1 MQISFEVYPPRKEE
15 DTPKLREAILRLTEL
30 DPKFISVTF
39 GAGGS
44 STRDS
49 LSVLRFIRDNSTAS
63 PLAHLTCVGT
73 TEADAKELVGEFLGE
88 GISDFL
94 ALRGDLPEG
103 QTHMPPGTLSRA
115 DQLVKLIGEARADR
129 QGVTAVAAFPNGHP
143 ESDNDASDIA
153 ALLAKQE
160 AGASFAI
167 TQLFFFA
174 EDYLN
179 FVSLARS
186 RGVTMDLIPGIMP
199 IVSPNRL
206 SRVLELTGER
216 KPEELAQRLGQAE
229 DAASRR
235 EVGISWAASLVR
247 ELVDADVD
255 AVHLYAF
262 NEYANVTEVLRRAGV
277 V

>member
-1 MQISFEVYPPRKEE
+1 MQISFEVYPPRKNE
-15 DTPKLREAILRLTEL
+15 DTPKLHEAILRLSEL
-30 DPKFISVTF
+30 EPDFISVTF

-49 LSVLRFIRDNSTAS
+49 LGVLKFIRDNSTAS

-73 TEADAKELVGEFLGE
+73 TEADAKELVREFLSE
-88 GISDFL
+88 GIHDFL

-103 QTHMPPGTLSRA
+103 QTQMPPGTLSRA
-115 DQLVKLIGEARADR
+115 DQLVRLIGEVRS
-129 QGVTAVAAFPNGHP
+129 GTSGKTAVAALPNGHP
-143 ESDNDASDIA
+143 ESGIDRSDIL

-174 EDYLN
+174 EDYLR
-179 FVSLARS
+179 FLELARGK
-186 RGVTMDLIPGIMP
+186 GVTIDLIPGIMP

-206 SRVLELTGER
+206 ARVLELTGER
-216 KPEELAQRLGQAE
+216 EPEQLAKELRLAE
-229 DAASRR
+229 DATQRR
-235 EVGISWAASLVR
+235 EVGIEWAALQLR
-247 ELVDADVD
+247 DLADAGID

-262 NEYANVTEVLRRAGV
+262 NEFANVTEVLRRAGV